1 MLNRLIIMINKLINK
16 FLFIFRIIFLNN
28 NYNFNYYKI
37 FWCQNQRSLQRS
49 LQRRTQ
55 LWMQLPKQI
64 LRSQQLLPQQ
74 LLHRFKEILQ
84 LLNHHQKA
92 PTFHLLLKMN
102 MKKDLAVDLIKE
114 DQQISWDTMKN
125 NHLILHFKNQH

>member
-1 MLNRLIIMINKLINK
+1 
-16 FLFIFRIIFLNN
+16 
-28 NYNFNYYKI
+28 
-37 FWCQNQRSLQRS
+37 
-49 LQRRTQ
+49 
-55 LWMQLPKQI
+55 MQLPKQI
-64 LRSQQLLPQQ
+64 LRSQQLQPQQ

-114 DQQISWDTMKN
+114 DQEISWDTMKN